1 MIAWCIWAETDG
13 YIILGG
19 SGEQSEKSFKAM
31 NEFFDYSGIGE
42 ELLAKPPLLSETEWK
57 NKSLVNILTASQR
70 SVRGGHPVILLLD
83 EIDEMDF
90 DIYEAALQMPQ
101 SKYNLPSMTGM
112 YSTNHRRGGT
122 MDAALE
128 RLSNSNVALYKWC
141 IWECL
146 ESCKDYSCS
155 TCPLSKYCPGKH
167 MKEADGYYKIADFIK
182 KLYSLSEY
190 TLYTEWFCDKI
201 GSGDLIYGHEFN
213 PDIHVIDYDFN
224 PNKYVYLSLDWGGT
238 HPFSLGFWQDVPELG
253 WVRFDEI
260 YLDNITNR
268 RLIEEA
274 KKKYWWKQAIVIG
287 GVGDP
292 SRPDLIREWDELAG
306 IRIEA
311 ADNAVEGGIEAVK
324 NALAPVIGKP
334 KFYIAKRCVNITRE
348 FQSYKQK
355 NGHIV
360 KENDHAVDDA
370 RYFIMWKIAK
380 TNAGSYAATS
390 DRDVSPD

>member
-1 MIAWCIWAETDG
+1 
-13 YIILGG
+13 
-19 SGEQSEKSFKAM
+19 
-31 NEFFDYSGIGE
+31 
-42 ELLAKPPLLSETEWK
+42 
-57 NKSLVNILTASQR
+57 
-70 SVRGGHPVILLLD
+70 
-83 EIDEMDF
+83 
-90 DIYEAALQMPQ
+90 
-101 SKYNLPSMTGM
+101 
-112 YSTNHRRGGT
+112 
-122 MDAALE
+122 
-128 RLSNSNVALYKWC
+128 
-141 IWECL
+141 
-146 ESCKDYSCS
+146 
-155 TCPLSKYCPGKH
+155 

-213 PDIHVIDYDFN
+213 TDIHVIDYDFN
-224 PNKYVYLSLDWGGT
+224 PAQYVYLSLDWGGT

-260 YLDNITNR
+260 YLENITNR
-268 RLIEEA
+268 RLIDEA
-274 KKKYWWKQAIVIG
+274 KKKHWWKQAIVIG

-306 IRIEA
+306 IKIEA

-380 TNAGSYAATS
+380 TNTDSYAATS